1 MEKNELELEIE
12 ANDIRKEIRYL
23 IFSVLAVALF
33 MLSIT
38 LIYSLFN

>member
-1 MEKNELELEIE
+1 MEKKEILESE

-23 IFSVLAVALF
+23 TFSVLTVALF
-33 MLSIT
+33 MLTCT